1 MTSVSSSQ
9 VEKHIS
15 ALRISLSKSISNDVW
30 VDFEGYTDFL
40 VELIGIASDNSLS
53 PSRSSILRSLF
64 NLVGDIS
71 KILLE
76 RGEYNQALVFG
87 EKTYNRYFDRKRNK
101 EKPDV
106 ISYLSGDFALW
117 NPIKAVF
124 DEIESVRYQTGLTLF
139 KHAKRLEFMKSI
151 YFSFLSNRDN
161 SVFEFLISVYFR
173 SLLDNVSVG
182 DKEWKQV
189 VCSNINELF
198 RLTERDL
205 GKYHK
210 SEYGLSQDIVLK
222 SYIYDWT
229 SIINGLYY
237 KNEKELVKLI
247 FSFSNS
253 PTIGTEL
260 IAKKLFPCLAL
271 NLIVIVLSD
280 REHEDSHKTDFLSFA
295 VNDRYQNYD
304 SLSEYALSIL
314 QLPKLDLLKDSY
326 KNMTNLVE
334 VWKSRS
340 STMTSFD
347 YSPEIFLILVC
358 AFLYDISMYPVIVR
372 WTCEDQLPRCD
383 RFNEI
388 IQGIKDC
395 VNEYPEKS
403 ADGIVS
409 KLFTSFTS
417 MFVVHELQSRKN
429 EIIEKLDTLWRETYS
444 LLKSM

>member
-15 ALRISLSKSISNDVW
+15 ALHISLSKSITNDVW

-76 RGEYNQALVFG
+76 KGEYSQSLVFA
-87 EKTYNRYFDRKRNK
+87 EKTYNRYLNRKRSK

-124 DEIESVRYQTGLTLF
+124 EEIESVKYQTSLNLF
-139 KHAKRLEFMKSI
+139 KHVKRLEFLKSL
-151 YFSFLSNRDN
+151 YFSFLSNHDN
-161 SVFEFLISVYFR
+161 SVFEGLIAVYFT
-173 SLLDNVSVG
+173 SLLDNVSIG

-189 VCSNINELF
+189 VSANINELF

-205 GKYHK
+205 GKHHN
-210 SEYGLSQDIVLK
+210 SEYGINQDTVLN
-222 SYIYDWT
+222 SYISDWT
-229 SIINGLYY
+229 SLVRGLYY
-237 KNEKELVKLI
+237 KNEKGLIELI

-253 PTIGTEL
+253 PTMGNEL
-260 IAKKLFPCLAL
+260 IANRLFPCLAM
-271 NLIVIVLSD
+271 NLVILVLSD
-280 REHEDSHKTDFLSFA
+280 SEHDDIYKTDFVSFA
-295 VNDRYQNYD
+295 VNDKYQRYD
-304 SLSEYALSIL
+304 SLSGYAISKLKLS
-314 QLPKLDLLKDSY
+314 KLDLLKNSY
-326 KNMTNLVE
+326 KNMTKLVE
-334 VWKSRS
+334 TWKPRS
-340 STMTSFD
+340 STMTTFD

-358 AFLYDISMYPVIVR
+358 ALLYDISMYSEIVK
-372 WTCEDQLPRCD
+372 WTCEDQFPRCD

-388 IQGIKDC
+388 IQEIKDC
-395 VNEYPEKS
+395 ISRYPEQS
-403 ADGIVS
+403 TNGIVS
-409 KLFTSFTS
+409 KMFTSFTS
-417 MFVVHELQSRKN
+417 MFPGHELQNSKN
-429 EIIEKLDTLWRETYS
+429 EIIGKLDMLWRETYS